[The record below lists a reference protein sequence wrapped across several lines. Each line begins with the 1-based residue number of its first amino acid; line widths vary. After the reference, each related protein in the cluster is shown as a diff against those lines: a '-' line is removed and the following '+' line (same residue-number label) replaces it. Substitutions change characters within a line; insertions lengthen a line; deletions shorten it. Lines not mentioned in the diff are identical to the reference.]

1 MTSVLGKRL
10 KEARLRL
17 DMTQTQIGV
26 RAGMDESVASTR
38 INQYE
43 RGVHFPGYSVVARL
57 AKAVDVPT
65 PFLYADDDQLAAWIL
80 AFPKTPASNRRTI
93 IDKAGALPRKS

>member
-17 DMTQTQIGV
+17 NLTQVEVGL
-26 RAGMDESVASTR
+26 RAGMDASVVSTR

-43 RGVHFPGYSVVARL
+43 RGVHVPGFTVAEQL
-57 AKAVDVPT
+57 AKAVGVPT
-65 PFLYADDDQLAAWIL
+65 AYFYAADDQLAAWIL
-80 AFPKTPASNRRTI
+80 AYVKTSAAQRRSI
-93 IDKAGALPRKS
+93 IEKAGIDPRHL

>member
-17 DMTQTQIGV
+17 ELTQAQVGL
-26 RAGMDESVASTR
+26 RAGFDPSGAGTR

-43 RGVHFPGYSVVARL
+43 RGRHVPQFAVCEQLAR
-57 AKAVDVPT
+57 AVEVPT
-65 PFLYADDDQLAAWIL
+65 PYLYAADDQLAAWIL
-80 AFPKTPASNRRTI
+80 AYAEIGTSKRRVI
-93 IDKAGALPRKS
+93 LEKAGVRKP

>member
-1 MTSVLGKRL
+1 MTTVLGKRL

-17 DMTQTQIGV
+17 DLTQAEIGV
-26 RAGMDESVASTR
+26 RAGMDASVASTR

-43 RGVHFPGYSVVARL
+43 RGVHFPGLSVVERL

-65 PFLYADDDQLAAWIL
+65 PFLYAEDDQVAAWIL
-80 AFPKTPASNRRTI
+80 AFPKTSASNRRAI
-93 IDKAGALPRKS
+93 IDKAGTNPRKQ